1 MDRSILSSLKA
12 SVLESNLEMSNDD
25 RFLPVLD
32 DGLDEAAPAC
42 SPKIYVSNEEAALLA
57 AMRRLR
63 ERSLALR
70 RELKDAKTEDR
81 TRLEI
86 EIEKLREDWRTL
98 GKRREEAFRQKMIM
112 LGHLPPDHP
121 VQR

>member
-1 MDRSILSSLKA
+1 
-12 SVLESNLEMSNDD
+12 MSDDD

-32 DGLDEAAPAC
+32 SGLEEPAPVC

-63 ERSLALR
+63 DRSLEKR
-70 RELKDAKTEDR
+70 RELEKAPTSDR
-81 TRLEI
+81 TRLEA
-86 EIEKLREDWRTL
+86 EIEELRREWKALST
-98 GKRREEAFRQKMIM
+98 RREEAFRQKMIM
-112 LGHLPPDHP
+112 LGHMPPNEF

>member
-1 MDRSILSSLKA
+1 M
-12 SVLESNLEMSNDD
+12 NNDD

-32 DGLDEAAPAC
+32 NGGFDEPAPVC

-63 ERSLALR
+63 ERSLELR
-70 RELKDAKTEDR
+70 RELKDAKIADR
-81 TRLEI
+81 ARLEA
-86 EIEKLREDWRTL
+86 EIDTLRNEWKAL
-98 GKRREEAFRQKMIM
+98 AKRREEAFRQKMIM

-121 VQR
+121 VRG